1 MTKKESKALNIE
13 NQAII
18 TSKSKTSKGRIYSVD
33 QNMTQSS
40 GLRPQSLNPDTDHFK
55 QVCVELLREGHGV
68 KFRAPGG
75 SMYPTICDGDLI
87 TVEPINPS
95 DIASGD
101 IILYRHQ
108 SGVTA
113 HRVMRILKR
122 SAPKGPQGCSS
133 TETLQFLLRGDAAFN
148 DDDPVHDDQ
157 ILGKVVSI
165 ERNCRPLNPYCHR
178 LKFLYKARRLAVRLK
193 RVLFSHR
200 PTQTDTD
207 HFRG

>member
-75 SMYPTICDGDLI
+75 SMYPTICNGDLI
-87 TVEPINPS
+87 TVAPINPH
-95 DIASGD
+95 DIVVSD
-101 IILYRHQ
+101 IILYRHDYC
-108 SGVTA
+108 VVA
-113 HRVMRILKR
+113 HRVVDIEAPQS
-122 SAPKGPQGCSS
+122 SALS
-133 TETLQFLLRGDAAFN
+133 TQHCFRLRGDAAIN
-148 DDDPVHDDQ
+148 DDDPVHADQ
-157 ILGKVVSI
+157 ILGEVVSI
-165 ERNCRPLNPYCHR
+165 ERNGRLLNPYCLR
-178 LKFLYKARRLAVRLK
+178 LKLLYKARRLAVRLK
-193 RVLFSHR
+193 RVFFGHR

-207 HFRG
+207 HFLG